1 MSQRFFL
8 SRGMRGTDG
17 QTYGKTDEKT
27 DNKTTSETDNKTTSE
42 TDARKRLKWRE
53 KTIFDASAIITDTFV
68 AKRKLSG
75 TSWLIRF

>member
-1 MSQRFFL
+1 MSQWFFL
-8 SRGMRGTDG
+8 SRGMRGTHG

-27 DNKTTSETDNKTTSE
+27 DHKTAGE

>member
-1 MSQRFFL
+1 
-8 SRGMRGTDG
+8 MRETDG
-17 QTYGKTDEKT
+17 QTYGKTDEK
-27 DNKTTSETDNKTTSE
+27 TDNKTTSE